1 MWLTG
6 GSQKGEWKNLKQ
18 LPFWGEISAGS
29 GNGDWETQ
37 ISNFIWFLFLLL
49 VMYSNL
55 LFFVYECEGKN
66 PFKLL
71 YIICVQKYYDH

>member
-1 MWLTG
+1 MKKFELITI
-6 GSQKGEWKNLKQ
+6 L
-18 LPFWGEISAGS
+18 GEISAGS

-37 ISNFIWFLFLLL
+37 ISNFIWFLFWFL

-55 LFFVYECEGKN
+55 LFFIYECEGKN

-71 YIICVQKYYDH
+71 YTICVQKYYDHQILL